1 MPFQIIRT
9 KANFKLEQINIVYS
23 VEKFK
28 LFFEIYFLKKNIM
41 EFREAR
47 IEDRENVLKIEENAF
62 TVSKDSFNLLSK
74 ISKKNILILRIN
86 FMWETLE
93 KDSDG
98 DDYMDIVF
106 DPWVKDS
113 NQISLVLVKNSSIS
127 GFASGFPANQTDIQ
141 NSDLP
146 WPGWT
151 IKLLLIKF

>member
-86 FMWETLE
+86 FM
-93 KDSDG
+93 
-98 DDYMDIVF
+98 
-106 DPWVKDS
+106 
-113 NQISLVLVKNSSIS
+113 
-127 GFASGFPANQTDIQ
+127 
-141 NSDLP
+141 
-146 WPGWT
+146 
-151 IKLLLIKF
+151 

>member
-1 MPFQIIRT
+1 MSFQLICT

-28 LFFEIYFLKKNIM
+28 LLLKINFLKKNIM

-113 NQISLVLVKNSSIS
+113 HQISLVLVKNGSTL

-146 WPGWT
+146 WLGWT
-151 IKLLLIKF
+151 II

>member
-1 MPFQIIRT
+1 
-9 KANFKLEQINIVYS
+9 
-23 VEKFK
+23 
-28 LFFEIYFLKKNIM
+28 M

-113 NQISLVLVKNSSIS
+113 HQISLVLVKNGSTL

-146 WPGWT
+146 WLGWT
-151 IKLLLIKF
+151 II